1 MKALSINGG
10 IKLTVNNLI
19 NQIKK
24 EPKAVVMRS
33 LIADTFKELNLYDN
47 PLNEAIAAVEKIG
60 LRQIHEMD
68 MSKFRKPAI
77 QSLWMEKK
85 YIK

>member
-24 EPKAVVMRS
+24 EPKAVVMRG
-33 LIADTFKELNLYDN
+33 LIADTFKELN
-47 PLNEAIAAVEKIG
+47 
-60 LRQIHEMD
+60 
-68 MSKFRKPAI
+68 
-77 QSLWMEKK
+77 
-85 YIK
+85 